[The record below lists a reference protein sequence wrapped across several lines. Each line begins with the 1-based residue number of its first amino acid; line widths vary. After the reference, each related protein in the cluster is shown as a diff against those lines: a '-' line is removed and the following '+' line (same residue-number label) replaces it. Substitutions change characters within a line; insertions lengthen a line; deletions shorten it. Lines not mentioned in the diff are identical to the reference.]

1 MRKRGSRV
9 ERAVRIGG
17 GDDEGMTREEAAEGV
32 WWCCW
37 RVGEAG
43 CGWRRRRWWWKQCS
57 SARRRRGA
65 QFSRSI
71 GSMPGR
77 ICPFPAFLPRI
88 TGFDCALLRLWLC
101 CAVGKIALFR
111 RGARKRKGEK
121 EALISAR
128 PCTST
133 THHSSG
139 HTRAPR
145 ERQVGAGLD
154 GSLHLA
160 WEAEGGI
167 VSGSGIDAAESDWV
181 HRSGCLACGHPHTD

>member
-1 MRKRGSRV
+1 VQWEKSPFFDAAREK
-9 ERAVRIGG
+9 ER
-17 GDDEGMTREEAAEGV
+17 E
-32 WWCCW
+32 
-37 RVGEAG
+37 
-43 CGWRRRRWWWKQCS
+43 K
-57 SARRRRGA
+57 
-65 QFSRSI
+65 
-71 GSMPGR
+71 
-77 ICPFPAFLPRI
+77 
-88 TGFDCALLRLWLC
+88 
-101 CAVGKIALFR
+101 
-111 RGARKRKGEK
+111 K

-160 WEAEGGI
+160 REAEGGI